1 MGCGCGPTRVLHQVV
16 HPSGQTITY
25 PDEATA
31 RAIADQ
37 VGGTYQA
44 IQR

>member
-1 MGCGCGPTRVLHQVV
+1 MPCNCGPRGVQHQVL
-16 HPSGQTITY
+16 HPSGAITTHAS
-25 PDEATA
+25 EVEA
-31 RAIADQ
+31 RAVADQ

>member
-1 MGCGCGPTRVLHQVV
+1 MGCNCGGPTLHQVV
-16 HPSGQTITY
+16 HPDGRTITY
-25 PDEATA
+25 GSEVEA

-44 IQR
+44 FQR